1 MKYIEI
7 AITPGPTLKRTVRF
21 AKESSEYEYDL
32 TNKVWTLPATAG
44 LFNPGVNRTQYQY
57 TILRMWEL

>member
-1 MKYIEI
+1 MRYIEI

-21 AKESSEYEYDL
+21 AKESSAYEYDH

-57 TILRMWEL
+57 TILRRWEL